1 MVLILYYFVA
11 CNVPQLAT
19 KCEHV
24 LIEKY
29 LDMFHS
35 VFNSLLSQE
44 KNEGTVHV
52 LYSIHNVCL
61 LCVIIFL
68 DLARMYMLVSRVSNG
83 LAQLKDLFELHVYTQ
98 GMASIEK
105 CRDTAQNVCNTFALF
120 IMHFVLFR
128 ILKFMWLLYLILIQN
143 TVI

>member
-1 MVLILYYFVA
+1 MFTL
-11 CNVPQLAT
+11 CN
-19 KCEHV
+19 
-24 LIEKY
+24 
-29 LDMFHS
+29 
-35 VFNSLLSQE
+35 N
-44 KNEGTVHV
+44 
-52 LYSIHNVCL
+52 
-61 LCVIIFL
+61 FL

-120 IMHFVLFR
+120 IMHLVLFR